1 MGSVFLSWIREFL
14 LIRLLSSR
22 FGGLHCTLHAWF
34 IKRRLL
40 MMRTPHS
47 PFPVR
52 LSAPVLRTL
61 RSLSSSL
68 APHLRPRNHELPPS
82 AVRAL
87 SIFIIGASWSRI
99 WIPTGT
105 GFPGG
110 YQYHFHG
117 RCGNRLAVAVA
128 EESAGINL
136 LTTIKWSSNEYGFL
150 LRVQL
155 RIIAFDLICK
165 LIMHMHVM
173 FVEVSLST
181 SNIISCASFNAYM
194 FCFTTSSKFEIN
206 DFPISLKIFSWLK
219 VRCMYDS

>member
-1 MGSVFLSWIREFL
+1 MIVPHLGSTHKLSGCLWI
-14 LIRLLSSR
+14 LIRLSGKRLLIVNKR
-22 FGGLHCTLHAWF
+22 VLVNPPVVVPFRGLHCTLHAWF

-40 MMRTPHS
+40 MMRIPHS

-99 WIPTGT
+99 WISTGT

-150 LRVQL
+150 LRV
-155 RIIAFDLICK
+155 
-165 LIMHMHVM
+165 
-173 FVEVSLST
+173 
-181 SNIISCASFNAYM
+181 
-194 FCFTTSSKFEIN
+194 
-206 DFPISLKIFSWLK
+206 
-219 VRCMYDS
+219 